1 MVDQVNAN
9 KNGIDGLNGRVGKNA
24 DAIQANKDA
33 IRDLQVGL
41 TAAGTDVVGKGPIK
55 VRRSMVLNG
64 GSTFEVSLDQAT
76 TDQIKANKDGI
87 DGLNAKVADNT
98 KSIANNADAI
108 KENKGNIALNKAA
121 IDELANRV
129 VNGTNTLNNRINTV
143 EKQSRRGVASAS
155 ALAAL
160 HPLDY
165 NPDHKLD
172 IMAGLGHYRGNTAV
186 ALGAAY
192 RPNEN
197 VMFSAGVSINGKDT
211 AVNAGVSYKVGAK
224 ESTYRSQAAMAKDIE
239 DLKAMV
245 NQLHEENGDLKAVI
259 YNMQGK

>member
-1 MVDQVNAN
+1 MKAKTTVTAGNGVVVNETTNAN
-9 KNGIDGLNGRVGKNA
+9 GSTNYEVVVSKSVTDQIAANTNGINGLNGKVVDNTKDIKANA
-24 DAIQANKDA
+24 DD
-33 IRDLQVGL
+33 
-41 TAAGTDVVGKGPIK
+41 
-55 VRRSMVLNG
+55 
-64 GSTFEVSLDQAT
+64 
-76 TDQIKANKDGI
+76 IKANKDNI
-87 DGLNAKVADNT
+87 D
-98 KSIANNADAI
+98 
-108 KENKGNIALNKAA
+108 LNKAT
-121 IDELANRV
+121 IDKLADRV
-129 VNGTNTLNNRINTV
+129 VNGTNTLNNRINDV
-143 EKQSRRGVASAS
+143 QKESRRGVASAS

-172 IMAGLGHYRGNTAV
+172 IMAGLGHYHGNTAV

-245 NQLHEENGDLKAVI
+245 AQLHEEMVSLKLSLI
-259 YNMQGK
+259 TCKLNNS